1 MAPKVLVVL
10 TSFGYIEAAKM
21 PTGWYLPELA
31 HPYDVLTEAG
41 IEIVAASPK
50 GGVAPLD
57 PVSVERFKDDA
68 SAQAFLRDKK
78 AIWEKT
84 QPLSSFKGRADE
96 FEALFYPGGQG
107 PMFDLVDDADSI
119 ALIEEFAAK
128 RKPVAA
134 VCHGPIVLVNAKRS
148 DGKPLLAGK
157 EATGFSNV
165 EEDIAGTTN
174 VMPFSLEDRIKAVGG
189 NYRKADQPL
198 AELVVV
204 QDEGR
209 LITGQNPASAKGV
222 GEAIL
227 KAISS

>member
-31 HPYDVLTEAG
+31 HPYDLLTEAG
-41 IEIVAASPK
+41 VEIVTASPK

-57 PVSVERFKDDA
+57 PVSVERFKEDA
-68 SAQAFLRDKK
+68 SARAFLRDKK
-78 AIWEKT
+78 AVWEKT
-84 QPLSSFKGRADE
+84 QLLSAFKGRADE

-119 ALIEEFAAK
+119 TLIEESSAK
-128 RKPVAA
+128 EKPVAA

-148 DGKPLLAGK
+148 DGKPLLARK

-165 EEDIAGTTN
+165 EEDVAGTTK

-209 LITGQNPASAKGV
+209 LITGQNPARTLLV
-222 GEAIL
+222 R
-227 KAISS
+227 KASVRLF